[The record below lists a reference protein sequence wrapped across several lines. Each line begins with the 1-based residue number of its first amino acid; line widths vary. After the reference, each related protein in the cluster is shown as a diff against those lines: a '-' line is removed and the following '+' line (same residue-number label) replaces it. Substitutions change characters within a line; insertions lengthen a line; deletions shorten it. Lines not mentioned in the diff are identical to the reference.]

1 MDLFDS
7 LDKIVPILV
16 FIFWVIISIF
26 TQSQKQKKKQA
37 QRVPGSTG
45 TGNEYRKPEQ
55 RSQPKPTFDD
65 LKKKLETI
73 FSESLPG
80 NQEPEPDEEEMRYED
95 TSTVKQESSDQPKPE
110 VSILSEEAVAYQ
122 PRFEKKKWYGNDTN
136 SAYSL
141 DASSKQ
147 AVPTLDLSIEKIRE
161 GIILSEILAPPVSLR
176 EDAY

>member
-26 TQSQKQKKKQA
+26 TQSQKQKRKQA
-37 QRVPGSTG
+37 QRVPGSSG
-45 TGNEYRKPEQ
+45 TGNEYRKPEKS
-55 RSQPKPTFDD
+55 SQPKPTFDD

-80 NQEPEPDEEEMRYED
+80 NQEPELDEEEMRYED
-95 TSTVKQESSDQPKPE
+95 TSSVKQEHIDQPQLEAP
-110 VSILSEEAVAYQ
+110 LPSEESAPYQ
-122 PRFEKKKWYGNDTN
+122 ARFEKKKWYGT
-136 SAYSL
+136 
-141 DASSKQ
+141 DASSVYSTDIASNQ
-147 AVPTLDLSIEKIRE
+147 TAPALDLSLDKIRE

-176 EDAY
+176 DNVY